1 MAPRTASIPDA
12 AVALV
17 RVSTDE
23 QDLGLAAQ
31 RHAIEQAAVRHGL
44 RVLDIIEEAGV
55 SGGAKIEKRGGLL
68 TAVAAVPKGGVLL
81 VAKLDRIARDKFVSA
96 WVEKELAVK
105 GARIVSA
112 AGEGAAGDADNE
124 EPAQLLM
131 RSMVQLF
138 AEYERA
144 LIKARTKAALAAKR
158 RRGEKLGG
166 HPPIGFKVEHDGEVK
181 RLAPCPDGL
190 RTLRL
195 VGQLA
200 ATKHPTKGRPLS
212 LREIG
217 KQLVAAGHLPP
228 AGGQW
233 HAKTIATAVAAATK
247 HQKLIAAV
255 VGAIETVVSKE
266 ARIKGRRR

>member
-12 AVALV
+12 AIGLV

-23 QDLGLAAQ
+23 QAGSGLGLAAQ
-31 RHAIEQAAVRHGL
+31 RHAIEQVAAAQGLQLL
-44 RVLDIIEEAGV
+44 RVVEEAGV
-55 SGGAKIEKRGGLL
+55 SGGAPIEKRDGLL
-68 TAVAAVPKGGVLL
+68 EAIDAVPKGGVLL
-81 VAKLDRIARDKFVSA
+81 VAKLDRIARDQFVAA
-96 WVEKELAVK
+96 WVEKQLAVK

-112 AGEGAAGDADNE
+112 AGEGTGEGDELGNLILRRVTE
-124 EPAQLLM
+124 
-131 RSMVQLF
+131 LF
-138 AEYERA
+138 AEYERR
-144 LIKARTKAALAAKR
+144 LIKVRTKAALAAKR

-181 RLAPCPDGL
+181 RLVPCPDGL

-217 KQLVAAGHLPP
+217 KQLVSAGHLPA

-233 HAKTIATAVAAATK
+233 HAKTIATAVVAATK
-247 HQKLIAAV
+247 HQKLIDAV
-255 VGAIETVVSKE
+255 LGAVEHVESKE
-266 ARIKGRRR
+266 ARIKQRRR